1 MVLIGLSLFQNLA
14 WEGNEP
20 FLGVQ
25 FSALLALWVLRSVE
39 NEVLCFSFPPHSTA
53 LCREHMQMHYRISCS
68 AGKKNFLSVIKEDDV
83 SSSLFHS
90 SLQITG
96 KFLANSRTECLF
108 SLMLFLLWGKHWGFF
123 SFSSRNL

>member
-39 NEVLCFSFPPHSTA
+39 SEVLCFSFPPHSTA
-53 LCREHMQMHYRISCS
+53 LCRGYMQIHYRISCS
-68 AGKKNFLSVIKEDDV
+68 AGKRTFDLSLKKMMCHQVFFTVHSK
-83 SSSLFHS
+83 SLESFW
-90 SLQITG
+90 LVAE
-96 KFLANSRTECLF
+96 LNA
-108 SLMLFLLWGKHWGFF
+108 FF
-123 SFSSRNL
+123 P